1 MPHTTDRRHA
11 NRRTALIHAVVAFGF
26 FVVVILKYK
35 VFGQ

>member
-1 MPHTTDRRHA
+1 MSDIAGRRRA
-11 NRRTALIHAVVAFGF
+11 NRRTALIHAAVAFGF